1 MKKKGRRRRQTRPVT
16 RLWKTSRSTPS
27 PLASLIPPLLPP
39 PRWSRRRGLVPKKF
53 LLWVIFVSDPFFFTF
68 VDDISFPLFVCL
80 VEQVPIPETPR
91 LPTLEK
97 SVKPP
102 SNATPSKAGD
112 ARFVEPLPKTPSLGF
127 KTPLLGAKEP
137 PVKSVATPRGLTSST
152 LSGGRGRSNDD
163 EVDSHAGGGGGGDS
177 MNTVVNLLKSISE
190 KIDQI
195 PPAASPALSWM
206 SSSRTPSKIRGEGSE
221 SVRATPLKKRGIFL
235 FLLLFFFWF
244 FNGLIF
250 CTFR

>member
-1 MKKKGRRRRQTRPVT
+1 
-16 RLWKTSRSTPS
+16 
-27 PLASLIPPLLPP
+27 
-39 PRWSRRRGLVPKKF
+39 
-53 LLWVIFVSDPFFFTF
+53 
-68 VDDISFPLFVCL
+68 
-80 VEQVPIPETPR
+80 
-91 LPTLEK
+91 
-97 SVKPP
+97 VKPP

-190 KIDQI
+190 KIEQI

-221 SVRATPLKKRGIFL
+221 SVRATPLKKKGIFL
-235 FLLLFFFWF
+235 FFYPSFSGSSTASSFVLSDDPITRGRDREYGSDADEGSDDSGDCEFEFE
-244 FNGLIF
+244 GLHQPTSRSRF
-250 CTFR
+250 VTSDLDLRSVSP